1 MPLKIEATVVYAGP
15 SVHSRHPAIRYA
27 LVARGASAAEFGL
40 RDLERLCKL
49 LPDLRTHA
57 CFANEAGAT
66 HDVAHVFEHLCIE
79 LQNLAGGRLACVRAG
94 ALLPQEPGAATV
106 PCEDAEVCAAAA
118 TLARDLLDGVPGGDA
133 ELARRIDGFIAFGR
147 ETLLPVQDRALVQ
160 VARAR
165 DIPVTQ
171 LVGRFLA
178 LGQGRF
184 QQRVSASSST
194 LTNSI
199 ASHLAANKTYTHRVL
214 EAAGLPMAR
223 YVRVY
228 NARAAVAAARRIGYP
243 VVVKPNSES
252 MGAAV
257 SVGMKNRRE
266 VVAAYRRAR
275 KLTKSVIIEELVPGN
290 DYRLLVIGGRL
301 RAAARRVPGHVVGDG
316 RSSVEELVAEVNRDP
331 RRGDGHATS
340 LTRIRLDD
348 QADRLLAALGYT
360 RSSVP
365 RAGEV
370 VYLRRNAN
378 LSDGGTSVDVTD
390 QVHPDNR
397 DVAERAARAIGL
409 DIAGVDL
416 LIGDIS
422 TSLWRN
428 GGRICEV
435 NSRPGLR
442 SHLWPSQGEP
452 RDVLTPLIDMLFPP
466 GGQTRIPVLAVTGTG
481 DTAATARLL
490 AHLLG
495 SAGHR
500 VGLYARRRVWSG
512 GRRVSREKVTG
523 PVAARM
529 ILLDPDVDV
538 AVLELR
544 PRDVL
549 RNGLGCDAIT
559 VTTVVSAPPSADG
572 EARGTIEAIR
582 VVAAST
588 RDVVYVADGDP
599 CIQAIENDGGAAAL
613 CRIVTAGDPQ
623 RGAPAP
629 RRVVQDG
636 KLITIYDG
644 GRERGRLAMAVS
656 LQSLSTAVA
665 ATPAASGVHAVV
677 AAHGVGLDG
686 QAIDRGL
693 RSYQPARRRGEA
705 TRGRS
710 HRRRSPQR

>member
-1 MPLKIEATVVYAGP
+1 MPLKIEATAVYAGP

-27 LVARGASAAEFGL
+27 LASRGAPPAGL
-40 RDLERLCKL
+40 GMRDLERLCTL

-57 CFANEAGAT
+57 CFAGEALAT

-94 ALLPQEPGAATV
+94 ALMPQQPGAATV
-106 PCEDAEVCAAAA
+106 PCEDTDVCAAAA
-118 TLARDLLDGVPGGDA
+118 ALARDLLDGVPGGEA
-133 ELARRIDGFIAFGR
+133 ELARRIAAFVAFGR
-147 ETLLPVQDRALVQ
+147 ETLLPVQDRALVE

-184 QQRVSASSST
+184 QQRVSASSTT

-223 YVRVY
+223 YARVY
-228 NARAAVAAARRIGYP
+228 TSRAAVAAARSIGYP

-257 SVGMKNRRE
+257 SVGMKNRGE

-275 KLTKSVIIEELVPGN
+275 KLTKSVIIEEFVPGN

-301 RAAARRVPGHVVGDG
+301 RAAAQRVPGHVVGDG
-316 RSSVEELVAEVNRDP
+316 RRSIEELVAAVNSDP
-331 RRGDGHATS
+331 RRGDGHATP

-348 QADRLLAALGYT
+348 QADRLLGALGYT

-390 QVHPDNR
+390 RVHPDNR

-422 TSLWRN
+422 TSLWRS
-428 GGRICEV
+428 GGRICEI
-435 NSRPGLR
+435 NSRPGMR
-442 SHLWPSQGEP
+442 SHLWPSEGEP
-452 RDVLTPLIDMLFPP
+452 RDVLMPLIDMLFPP
-466 GGQTRIPVLAVTGTG
+466 GRPARIPVLAVTGSG

-495 SAGHR
+495 SAGHH

-512 GRRVSREKVTG
+512 GRRVSQEKVSG
-523 PVAARM
+523 PVATRM

-559 VTTVVSAPPSADG
+559 VTTVVSAPAPADG
-572 EARGTIEAIR
+572 EARGTVEALR

-599 CIQAIENDGGAAAL
+599 CIEAIERDGGAAAL
-613 CRIVTAGDPQ
+613 CRIVTAGKPQ
-623 RGAPAP
+623 RGAPPP

-656 LQSLSTAVA
+656 LQGLATAA
-665 ATPAASGVHAVV
+665 ATPAAGGVHAVV
-677 AAHGVGLDG
+677 AAHGLGLDG

-693 RSYQPARRRGEA
+693 RSYRPPKRRGEA
-705 TRGRS
+705 ARGRS